1 MASLLAEAEQ
11 QGLIDVFLVMVTRHE
26 ALEVPADRKDCS
38 MADRVDGAEVYQQ
51 QTTVDHW
58 RRLDGTNPE
67 WKQEL
72 LEFERGDCILQV
84 ISHVGLCS

>member
-11 QGLIDVFLVMVTRHE
+11 QGLIDVFLVMVTRNE
-26 ALEVPADRKDCS
+26 WLLVPEDRKDYS
-38 MADRVDGAEVYQQ
+38 KADRVYGAEVYHQ

-58 RRLDGTNPE
+58 RRLDGTIPE

-72 LEFERGDCILQV
+72 LDLEKSDCILQV
-84 ISHVGLCS
+84 FSLVGL